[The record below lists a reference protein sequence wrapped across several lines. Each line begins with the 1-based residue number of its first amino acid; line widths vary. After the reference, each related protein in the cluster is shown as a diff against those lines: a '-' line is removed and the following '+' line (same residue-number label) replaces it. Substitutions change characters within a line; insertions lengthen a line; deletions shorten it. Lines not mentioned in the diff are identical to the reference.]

1 MDYVISSCE
10 YRSISEVLTTGT
22 TGSKIDTQAHQSK
35 CPASCSTL
43 IIMHNVVYGLPSH
56 PVKRATHFNST
67 ALRDSLSAAR
77 HQLTFTRRIG
87 DAVEDAARRAFPE
100 LEPEPERKDIE
111 IWSRSSSNVIC
122 DAYIRRS

>member
-1 MDYVISSCE
+1 M
-10 YRSISEVLTTGT
+10 R
-22 TGSKIDTQAHQSK
+22 
-35 CPASCSTL
+35 
-43 IIMHNVVYGLPSH
+43 IIIIIIIIIII
-56 PVKRATHFNST
+56 NST